1 MNRLRNYN
9 VEENTTLRVLLEGT
23 EYPQKA
29 IYSRMV
35 EGSLTKINGYIEIEV
50 LDVLPEQ
57 QLVKLK
63 FHTDLIGFTKG
74 EEVWYDFF
82 NCDRFKFITE
92 YQ

>member
-1 MNRLRNYN
+1 MNKLRIQLQDI
-9 VEENTTLRVLLEGT
+9 TLRSILESQ
-23 EYPQKA
+23 EYPKKA
-29 IYSRMV
+29 IYSRLV
-35 EGSLTKINGYIEIEV
+35 EGSTNKINGYVEIEI
-50 LDVLPEQ
+50 LDILPEQ

-82 NCDRFKFITE
+82 NCDRFKFIIE